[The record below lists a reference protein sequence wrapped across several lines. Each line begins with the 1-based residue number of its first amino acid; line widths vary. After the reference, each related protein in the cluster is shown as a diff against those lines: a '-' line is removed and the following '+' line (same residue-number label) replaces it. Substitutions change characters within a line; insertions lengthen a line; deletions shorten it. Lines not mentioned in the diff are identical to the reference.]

1 MAPLLNDRHLRAE
14 NLSPNTLV
22 ITAHRFGTE
31 PIGGRLDRV
40 VYSLDYELPVFFL
53 IG

>member
-1 MAPLLNDRHLRAE
+1 MVPLLNDRHLRVE

-22 ITAHRFGTE
+22 ITAHRIGIE
-31 PIGGRLDRV
+31 PIGGGLDRV
-40 VYSLDYELPVFFL
+40 YYSLDYELPVFFF